1 MINFSAARG
10 LHDPGRLI
18 HDRAR
23 YVHGLG
29 RKPHDVARHV
39 HTLGRHVGE
48 WPYSW
53 FEEEHIEFQDVGEA
67 TIRVN

>member
-1 MINFSAARG
+1 MINFRAARG

-29 RKPHDVARHV
+29 RRPHDVARHA

-48 WPYSW
+48 WPRGRFGKNTSS
-53 FEEEHIEFQDVGEA
+53 FQDVGEA
-67 TIRVN
+67 TTRVN